1 MQAEITR
8 LREENAES
16 RKANDLE
23 SRIIRHD
30 QPYITLS
37 DDDKEIKYCA
47 SCWGNNKKL
56 IQLICNHSNGA
67 FQCPISET
75 RDIYDEEKYR
85 ESLKRI
91 SYDCKILKM
100 VEKNEV

>member
-1 MQAEITR
+1 MDMQAEITR
-8 LREENAES
+8 LREENAEL

-56 IQLICNHSNGA
+56 IQLI
-67 FQCPISET
+67 
-75 RDIYDEEKYR
+75 
-85 ESLKRI
+85 SLK
-91 SYDCKILKM
+91 S
-100 VEKNEV
+100 